1 MKDTTDFLKFVE
13 DVNIRKGP
21 MDESTVL
28 TTRDIEN
35 YYPSCDTEKCLKG
48 IEQVLGE
55 DECCSES
62 YIQCIV
68 EAVRLTMTSNNCSFL
83 GRHFTQIDGA
93 TIGGPDAGSV
103 TDIFG
108 AIYIDKV
115 IQEEVHLMLKNTK
128 IQG

>member
-13 DVNIRKGP
+13 DVKIRKGP
-21 MDESTVL
+21 MDELTTVL

-103 TDIFG
+103 TDILVQF
-108 AIYIDKV
+108 I
-115 IQEEVHLMLKNTK
+115 LTK
-128 IQG
+128 